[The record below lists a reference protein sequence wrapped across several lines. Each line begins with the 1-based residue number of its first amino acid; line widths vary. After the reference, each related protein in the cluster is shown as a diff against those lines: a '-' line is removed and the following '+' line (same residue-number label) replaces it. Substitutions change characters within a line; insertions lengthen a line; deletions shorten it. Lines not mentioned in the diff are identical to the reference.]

1 MAVAAFSEDDKH
13 FMRVALSLSKRG
25 LGIVWP
31 NPSVGCVIIRGGEI
45 VGRGWTQKGGRPHA
59 ERMAL
64 AMAGDRASGAS
75 VYVTL
80 EPCSHHGVTPPC
92 ARGLIEAGVGRVV
105 SALEDPDPRVAG
117 RGHQMLR
124 DAGIRVDVGLMDDE
138 ARRINAGFLS
148 RITQNRPLVTLKLA
162 ATLDGRSAL
171 ANGQSQWITGA
182 QARNRGHMLRA
193 THDAILVG
201 ADTVL
206 ADDPD
211 LTCRIAGIE
220 DRSPVRIIL
229 DRTGKVGTECKLV
242 QTATQTPTWL
252 VTSDENTD
260 ICRNRFANSKAEVIA
275 ATCDANH
282 LDLKDVLHRLA
293 DKGVTRILIE
303 SGGRLAAGFIR
314 AGLVD
319 RIVHFSAPGFIGAE
333 GLPVIGDLML
343 DDLVD
348 MPRYHRADFE
358 KTGEDF
364 MITYEKET
372 E

>member
-1 MAVAAFSEDDKH
+1 MAGAAFSEDDRH

-64 AMAGDRASGAS
+64 TMAGNRASGATA
-75 VYVTL
+75 YVTL

-92 ARGLIEAGVGRVV
+92 ASGLIEAGVVRVV
-105 SALEDPDPRVAG
+105 SAQEDPDTRVSG

-124 DAGIRVDVGLMDDE
+124 DAGIRVDIGLMGDE

-148 RITQNRPLVTLKLA
+148 RITRNCPLVTLKLA

-193 THDAILVG
+193 SHDAILIG

-206 ADDPD
+206 ADNPE
-211 LTCRIAGIE
+211 LTCRIAGLG
-220 DRSPVRIIL
+220 DRSPVRIIM
-229 DRTGKVGTECKLV
+229 DRTGKVAAGCKLV
-242 QTATQTPTWL
+242 QTAAKTPTWL
-252 VTSDENTD
+252 VTSDENAD
-260 ICRNRFANSKAEVIA
+260 ICRNRFANSKVEVIA
-275 ATCDANH
+275 AACDANH
-282 LDLKDVLHRLA
+282 LDLKDILHRLA
-293 DKGVTRILIE
+293 DKGLTRILIE
-303 SGGRLAAGFIR
+303 SGGRLAAGFIG

-333 GLPVIGDLML
+333 GLPMIGDLML
-343 DDLVD
+343 DDLAN
-348 MPRYHRADFE
+348 MPRYHRIRFE